1 MGTSLH
7 ILFSFCCSNHYISN
21 ACSSKLKCS
30 SESSCRVYSFLP
42 VDQLPSKTP
51 HKYDAFFAPLIEEI
65 ENLYLDGKCV
75 FFRSA
80 VSGYS
85 TENSRLNVHVVPQ
98 LLTEDMKAR
107 AEIYLTCA
115 GSGKKGCRGCEG
127 WRCLHSQ
134 QASLLLLRFF

>member
-1 MGTSLH
+1 M
-7 ILFSFCCSNHYISN
+7 
-21 ACSSKLKCS
+21 
-30 SESSCRVYSFLP
+30 
-42 VDQLPSKTP
+42 
-51 HKYDAFFAPLIEEI
+51 
-65 ENLYLDGKCV
+65 

-115 GSGKKGCRGCEG
+115 GSGKKGCRGCRVG
-127 WRCLHSQ
+127 GVYIPSKHHYYY
-134 QASLLLLRFF
+134 